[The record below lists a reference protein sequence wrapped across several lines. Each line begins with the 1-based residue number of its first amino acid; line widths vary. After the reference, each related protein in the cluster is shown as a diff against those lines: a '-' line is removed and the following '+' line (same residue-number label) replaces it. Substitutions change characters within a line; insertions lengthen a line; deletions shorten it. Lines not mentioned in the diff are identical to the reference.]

1 MNIDEVTEKLEN
13 EFPLTNMVYWEKR
26 KSIMNTIQG
35 TLNNWNDIFDVFQ
48 INNKEDMSVDLNPFW
63 QYDEHS
69 SYRGS
74 ACKNGIYL
82 IVGNDVLLH
91 YYKTDMKKG
100 KYEHAYIRKDR
111 FTPKTSEADVF
122 ITYLKQEKENP
133 KIHKEVND
141 G

>member
-1 MNIDEVTEKLEN
+1 MNVKIARERIKN
-13 EFPLTNMVYWEKR
+13 EFPLDGIVYWEKR

-48 INNKEDMSVDLNPFW
+48 IKNKEDMRVDLNPFW
-63 QYDEHS
+63 QYNERRNDWIV
-69 SYRGS
+69 Y
-74 ACKNGIYL
+74 KNGIYL
-82 IVGNDVLLH
+82 LVGNDVLLH
-91 YYKTDMKKG
+91 YYKTDMKRG

-111 FTPKTSEADVF
+111 FTPKTSKADVF
-122 ITYLKQEKENP
+122 ITYLKQEEENP